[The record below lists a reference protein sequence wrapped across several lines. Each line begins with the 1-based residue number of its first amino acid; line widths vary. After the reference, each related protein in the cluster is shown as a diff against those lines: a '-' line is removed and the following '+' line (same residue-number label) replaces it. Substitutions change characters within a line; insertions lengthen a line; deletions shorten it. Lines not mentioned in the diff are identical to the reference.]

1 MRCFMINKAGC
12 ILLDKESKRI
22 ALVYRDYRDDY
33 SFPKGH
39 VEAGES
45 LIECAIRETEEE
57 IKRKVRLLSNE
68 IFCYEEYDVN
78 NNKIRV
84 NYYLGIDDGVSNND
98 SLEVHELVWCDINFV
113 VDKLTYE
120 TSKKMFDDVKD
131 KIINSINK

>member
-1 MRCFMINKAGC
+1 MINKAGC
-12 ILLDKESKRI
+12 ILLDKECKRI

-39 VEAGES
+39 VESGES

-84 NYYLGIDDGVSNND
+84 NYYLGIDGGVSNND
-98 SLEVHELVWCDINFV
+98 SLEVHELVWCDIDFV